1 MERRSGYPPENA
13 EMCFKCSQ
21 CGNMYPIT
29 RPDNRCEVCGNRMMA
44 VPRSLAIGA
53 SNEDY

>member
-29 RPDNRCEVCGNRMMA
+29 RPDNRCEVCGNRMMV
-44 VPRSLAIGA
+44 VPRSLAIGT